1 MSRKE
6 PNKGRKFY
14 KTSSLKA
21 NPRIIRACLRSS
33 TSIRVTPKTTTSGI
47 NFDVDHIYF
56 KAITNIYNQEI
67 SDIDNFVKFAEKIT
81 NKE

>member
-6 PNKGRKFY
+6 PNRGRKFY
-14 KTSSLKA
+14 KTSSLKV
-21 NPRIIRACLRSS
+21 NPRIIKACLRSS
-33 TSIRVTPKTTTSGI
+33 TCIRVTPKTTSEI

>member
-14 KTSSLKA
+14 RTPSLKA
-21 NPRIIRACLRSS
+21 NPRVIKASLRSS
-33 TSIRVTPKTTTSGI
+33 TCIRVIPKATSEI
-47 NFDVDHIYF
+47 NFDVDHIYY
-56 KAITNIYNQEI
+56 KAITDIYNQEI

-81 NKE
+81 NEK

>member
-14 KTSSLKA
+14 KTPSLKA
-21 NPRIIRACLRSS
+21 NPRVIKASLRSS
-33 TSIRVTPKTTTSGI
+33 TCIRVTPKTTSGI

-81 NKE
+81 NAK